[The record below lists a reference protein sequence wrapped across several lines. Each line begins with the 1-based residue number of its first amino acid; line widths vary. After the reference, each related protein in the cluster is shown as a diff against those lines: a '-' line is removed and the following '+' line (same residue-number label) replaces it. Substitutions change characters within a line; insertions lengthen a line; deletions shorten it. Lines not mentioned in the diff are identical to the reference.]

1 MATDFPLTETEEADE
16 TDAKGK
22 PKKKR
27 HVSGELAA
35 MADIC
40 DLLDDLDGEEQ
51 FRVKQWFL
59 SKCRAETED
68 K

>member
-1 MATDFPLTETEEADE
+1 MAEPADLMIDTETDE
-16 TDAKGK
+16 KGK
-22 PKKKR
+22 PKRKR

-40 DLLDDLDGEEQ
+40 DLLDDLDGDEQ

-59 SKCRAETED
+59 SKCQAETEG